1 MGKIKEEKT
10 KQYRKRQRVIFSLT
24 AVLVVAVCML
34 VFVIINHIAKAT
46 VTAPKITIKQGEELP
61 TLQVKLS
68 EKDSK
73 KIVLDKKKKYTVE
86 EFFKDL
92 EVGKGYTIKTK
103 ADPAVEGSYKTE
115 VVFDRCV

>member
-86 EFFKDL
+86 EFFLK
-92 EVGKGYTIKTK
+92 I
-103 ADPAVEGSYKTE
+103 
-115 VVFDRCV
+115 